1 MEYAILGNAAFFAVA
16 FAMQMGWVSWDMLG
30 FGQDDDADDVAVKNP
45 DPEPDPEDAK
55 NTNYTA
61 SDYASEQVGTSGND
75 TLGTST
81 STESVALFGLTG
93 NDSLVGSS
101 SDDYFEGDAGNDTIN
116 AFSGNDAAYGGSGD
130 DLFYGLGGDDSLY
143 GDAGDDNLF
152 GGLGSDSIAGGGGT
166 DALNGG
172 AGNDIISSDRLDSSA
187 DFSRGIGET
196 LIGAQGEDTIIF
208 SNADQVS
215 GGADVDT
222 FHYVYRNV
230 TSDPVVITDF
240 DKDIDTLTVHYTPQ
254 TDNQGNPIVPAMSL
268 EIDASIGETL
278 IKLDGVVVAKLQGDI
293 TISSSDVTLTEYDAT
308 FLDRL

>member
-1 MEYAILGNAAFFAVA
+1 
-16 FAMQMGWVSWDMLG
+16 MLG
-30 FGQDDDADDVAVKNP
+30 FGHDDDADDVAVKNP

-81 STESVALFGLTG
+81 SSESVALFGLTG
-93 NDSLVGSS
+93 NDSLVGRP
-101 SDDYFEGDAGNDTIN
+101 SDDYFDGDAGNDTIN
-116 AFSGNDAAYGGSGD
+116 AFGGNDAAYGGSGD

-143 GDAGDDNLF
+143 GDAGDDTIEGNTGDDNLF

-187 DFSRGIGET
+187 DFSCGAGET
-196 LIGAQGEDTIIF
+196 LIGAEGEDTIIF

-215 GGADVDT
+215 GGADADT

-240 DKDIDTLTVHYTPQ
+240 DKDIDMLTVHYTPQ
-254 TDNQGNPIVPAMSL
+254 SDNQGNPIVPAMSL

-293 TISSSDVTLTEYDAT
+293 TISSSDVTLSEYDAT
-308 FLDRL
+308 FLNRL